1 MLKDLFYVLYG
12 GVAVLNVIACL
23 YLLFRR
29 SNAIAPDIT
38 SPVRLRRWTAAFF
51 AASALSHLWNL
62 PVFFLTSSDDVMLSY
77 LVGALLDCMTVG
89 PLSIVILFV
98 MMQDRRRPLWP
109 VAVMVL
115 PAVIVIGLAIASCSD
130 DFLLILYAYVIL
142 LFIGLV
148 IYMVHEVRQYGR
160 WLRDNYADL
169 AHKEIWQ
176 TFVVLI
182 VVLLALG
189 VYTYVIEG
197 LAYEF
202 FIQVIDVMLVCY
214 LLWRVETL
222 SDLSLSMNDANEE
235 TVAMTHVV
243 DDDQSS
249 SMRYRSASPLGMSK
263 NIGPLLK
270 QHCEE
275 SQLYLQYDISLTEL
289 AKKIGTNRV
298 YLSQHFALQG
308 ATYNSYIN
316 GLRIQH
322 FINLYREA
330 AATHQSTT
338 IQQLAYQSGF
348 RSYGTFNIAFKKSMG
363 MTATE
368 WMRTMTE

>member
-62 PVFFLTSSDDVMLSY
+62 PVFFLASSDDVMLSY

-98 MMQDRRRPLWP
+98 MIQDRRRPLWP
-109 VAVMVL
+109 VAVMFL
-115 PAVIVIGLAIASCSD
+115 PAVVIVGLAIASRSD
-130 DFLLILYAYVIL
+130 AFLLILYAYVIL

-148 IYMVHEVRQYGR
+148 IYMLHEVRQYGR

-169 AHKEIWQ
+169 LHKEIWQ

-189 VYTYVIEG
+189 VYTYAIEG
-197 LAYEF
+197 LAYEY

-235 TVAMTHVV
+235 TAAMPHVE

-249 SMRYRSASPLGMSK
+249 ATRYRSASPLGMSK

-338 IQQLAYQSGF
+338 VQQLAYQSGF

>member
-62 PVFFLTSSDDVMLSY
+62 PVFFLASSDDVMLSY

-109 VAVMVL
+109 VAVMFL
-115 PAVIVIGLAIASCSD
+115 PAVIVVGLAIASRSD
-130 DFLLILYAYVIL
+130 AYLLILYAYVIL

-148 IYMVHEVRQYGR
+148 IYMLHEVRQYGR

-169 AHKEIWQ
+169 AHKEVWQ
-176 TFVVLI
+176 AFVVLI

-189 VYTYVIEG
+189 VYTYAIEG
-197 LAYEF
+197 LAYEY

-235 TVAMTHVV
+235 TVAMPHVE

-249 SMRYRSASPLGMSK
+249 STRCRSASPLGMSK

-289 AKKIGTNRV
+289 AKQIGTNRV

-338 IQQLAYQSGF
+338 VQQLAYQSGF

>member
-12 GVAVLNVIACL
+12 GVAVLNVIASL

-38 SPVRLRRWTAAFF
+38 SPVRLRRWTAALF
-51 AASALSHLWNL
+51 AASALSHLWYL

-77 LVGALLDCMTVG
+77 LVGSLLDCMTVG
-89 PLSIVILFV
+89 PLAIIILFV
-98 MMQDRRRPLWP
+98 MIQDRRRPLWP
-109 VAVMVL
+109 AAVMVF
-115 PAVIVIGLAIASCSD
+115 PAVIVIGLAIASRND

-148 IYMVHEVRQYGR
+148 VYMVREVRQYGR

-169 AHKEIWQ
+169 EHKEVWQ
-176 TFVVLI
+176 TFVVLTI
-182 VVLLALG
+182 VLLALG
-189 VYTYVIEG
+189 VYTYAIEG
-197 LAYEF
+197 LAYEY

-222 SDLSLSMNDANEE
+222 SDLSLFASDANEE
-235 TVAMTHVV
+235 TVAMTHVE
-243 DDDQSS
+243 DDDHSS
-249 SMRYRSASPLGMSK
+249 SMRNCSASPLGMSK
-263 NIGPLLK
+263 NIGHLLK

-289 AKKIGTNRV
+289 AKQIGTNRV
-298 YLSQHFALQG
+298 YLSQHFAMQG
-308 ATYNSYIN
+308 TTYNAYIN
-316 GLRIQH
+316 GLRIQY
-322 FINLYREA
+322 FINLYHEA
-330 AATHQSTT
+330 AATHQTT
-338 IQQLAYQSGF
+338 TVQQLAYQSGF
-348 RSYGTFNIAFKKSMG
+348 RSYGTFNTAFKKSMG

-368 WMRTMTE
+368 WMRNLAE

>member
-1 MLKDLFYVLYG
+1 MLKDFFYVLYG

-62 PVFFLTSSDDVMLSY
+62 PVFFLSSSDDVMLSY

-89 PLSIVILFV
+89 PLPIVILFV

-109 VAVMVL
+109 VAVMCF
-115 PAVIVIGLAIASCSD
+115 PAVIVIGLAIASRSD
-130 DFLLILYAYVIL
+130 AFLLILYAYVIL

-148 IYMVHEVRQYGR
+148 IYMLHEVRQYGR

-169 AHKEIWQ
+169 VHKEVWQ

-189 VYTYVIEG
+189 VYTYAIEG
-197 LAYEF
+197 LAYEY
-202 FIQVIDVMLVCY
+202 FIQVIDVMFVCY

-222 SDLSLSMNDANEE
+222 SDLSLSVNDANEE
-235 TVAMTHVV
+235 TVAMTYVE
-243 DDDQSS
+243 DDGPSS
-249 SMRYRSASPLGMSK
+249 SMRNRSASPLCMSK

-289 AKKIGTNRV
+289 AKQIGTNRV

-316 GLRIQH
+316 GLRIRH
-322 FINLYREA
+322 FINLYHEA
-330 AATHQSTT
+330 AATHQPTT
-338 IQQLAYQSGF
+338 VQELAYQSGF
-348 RSYGTFNIAFKKSMG
+348 RSYGTFNTAFKKSMG